1 MGAQS
6 WGQRPLTPGPLLA
19 RFVPNCANWSVG
31 TAHWATPICAGPN
44 RLVQTLAYGTNS
56 CVLYSPKLGRVR
68 RTDPPL
74 WAQPTAQWVLRTRP
88 LAPFHLGLPSSPR
101 PHFAHPTWRSQLP
114 SAQLPQIVW
123 DKPLRAMLCSL
134 CSSPP
139 ILQTPKTISL
149 FLTCALCTVAPTREV
164 ATV

>member
-6 WGQRPLTPGPLLA
+6 WGQRLLTPGPLLA

-31 TAHWATPICAGPN
+31 SAH
-44 RLVQTLAYGTNS
+44 
-56 CVLYSPKLGRVR
+56 
-68 RTDPPL
+68 
-74 WAQPTAQWVLRTRP
+74 WAQPTAQAQIVWDKLLRTVQVRP
-88 LAPFHLGLPSSPR
+88 LRLRPKDQPTIVGAAHCTAGASHPAPGPPSRLGLPSSPR

-149 FLTCALCTVAPTREV
+149 FLTLALCTVAPTREV